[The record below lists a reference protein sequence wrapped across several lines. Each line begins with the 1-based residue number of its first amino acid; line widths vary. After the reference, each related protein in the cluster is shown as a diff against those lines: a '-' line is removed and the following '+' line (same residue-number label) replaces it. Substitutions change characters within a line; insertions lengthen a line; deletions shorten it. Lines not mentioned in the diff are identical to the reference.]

1 MRAMYTVLIADD
13 EAIVRMMLSSMIDWD
28 EMELKLAA
36 CVSNGR
42 EALAYLEQHPVD
54 ILITDIQMPVIDG
67 LELIRRVKEFHT
79 QPEILVLSAYNDFP
93 YVRQAFKLG
102 IYDYCLKREIHEE
115 MLKRHLSNM
124 TQLLSRTGR
133 AQTAGAEHVKDRKQ
147 LLSQLL
153 CGELEPEAAG
163 LPGGYYLV
171 YFSIQRYQEIRKNF
185 GRDFDK
191 NFHVS
196 LLNLAGQISQ
206 IANHGVIVPDHM
218 TNLVMV
224 YETGPRDSQDQA
236 LEGLLR
242 VCRRLL
248 NAWKNYMNVD
258 ASAAVSSLAL
268 GPSDFEEKLAEATMN
283 LTMKYV
289 MKSQNLFSS
298 LDYSRFSPLEA
309 MAREGEFQEVIQALK
324 SNNTAGFESARSLLL
339 ARIQESPVRQAGLLA
354 LYLAYHI
361 AASLVHQLEDTDYVY
376 STSLLEEISG
386 LKSSQEVCIWTV
398 NFLSDMKRYV
408 QFHYQ
413 FDFPD
418 EISRAINYIDS
429 HYYKPDL
436 TLYEVASEAGFSE
449 KYFSTLFSR
458 KMGMSFSSY
467 MKHLR
472 IHHAKTMLKET
483 GMKLKEISEAVGYN
497 SVEYFVR
504 VFSAQ
509 EGVSPSAYRKQSRT
523 IVQ

>member
-1 MRAMYTVLIADD
+1 M
-13 EAIVRMMLSSMIDWD
+13 
-28 EMELKLAA
+28 
-36 CVSNGR
+36 
-42 EALAYLEQHPVD
+42 
-54 ILITDIQMPVIDG
+54 
-67 LELIRRVKEFHT
+67 
-79 QPEILVLSAYNDFP
+79 
-93 YVRQAFKLG
+93 
-102 IYDYCLKREIHEE
+102 
-115 MLKRHLSNM
+115 KRHLSNM
-124 TQLLSRTGR
+124 KQLLAQKGRTR
-133 AQTAGAEHVKDRKQ
+133 ADGGEGIQDRKQ
-147 LLSQLL
+147 LLSRLL
-153 CGELEPEAAG
+153 RGEIQPEAAG
-163 LPGGYYLV
+163 LPDCYYMV
-171 YFSIQRYQEIRKNF
+171 CFSIQRCQEIRKNF
-185 GRDFDK
+185 GSDFDR

-206 IANHGVIVPDHM
+206 IANHGVIVPDHV

-224 YETGPRDSQDQA
+224 YETGTSDSQGQA

-248 NAWKNYMNVD
+248 NAWKNYMNVE
-258 ASAAVSSLAL
+258 ASAAVSSLAQ
-268 GPSDFEEKLAEATMN
+268 GPSSFEEKLAEATMN
-283 LTMKYV
+283 LTMKYI

-298 LDYSRFSPLEA
+298 LDYSRFPLREA
-309 MAREGEFQEVIQALK
+309 VARESEFQEVIQALK
-324 SNNTAGFESARSLLL
+324 SNNTARFESARSLLL
-339 ARIQESPVRQAGLLA
+339 VRIQESAVRQAGLLA

-376 STSLLEEISG
+376 STSLLEEVTR
-386 LKSSQEVCIWTV
+386 LRTSQEVCIWTV

-483 GMKLKEISEAVGYN
+483 SMKLKEISEAVGYN

>member
-1 MRAMYTVLIADD
+1 MYTVLIADD
-13 EAIVRMMLSSMIDWD
+13 ETIVRMMLSSMIDWE

-42 EALAYLEQHPVD
+42 EALSYLEQHPVD

-67 LELIRRVKEFHT
+67 LELIRQVKKFHT

-115 MLKRHLSNM
+115 MLKHHLSNM
-124 TQLLSRTGR
+124 KQLLSQKGR
-133 AQTAGAEHVKDRKQ
+133 VQTAGCNPVKNRKQ
-147 LLSQLL
+147 LLTQLL
-153 CGELEPEAAG
+153 CGELEPEAAE
-163 LPGGYYLV
+163 LPDCYYIV
-171 YFSIQRYQEIRKNF
+171 CFSIQKYQEIRKNF
-185 GRDFDK
+185 GSDFDK
-191 NFHVS
+191 NFHTS

-206 IANHGVIVPDHM
+206 ITNHGVIVPDHM

-224 YETGPRDSQDQA
+224 YEASPWDNQEQS
-236 LEGLLR
+236 LESLLR

-248 NAWKNYMNVD
+248 NAWKNYMNVE
-258 ASAAVSSLAL
+258 ASAAVSSLAQS
-268 GPSDFEEKLAEATMN
+268 PFSFEDKLSEATIN

-289 MKSQNLFSS
+289 MKTQNLFSA
-298 LDYSRFSPLEA
+298 LDYPRFSPMDA
-309 MAREGEFQEVIQALK
+309 MARGNEFQEVIQALK
-324 SNNTAGFESARSLLL
+324 SNNAITFESARSLLL
-339 ARIQESPVRQAGLLA
+339 VRIQKSPVQQASRLA

-361 AASLVHQLEDTDYVY
+361 AASLVHQLEDTDYIY
-376 STSLLEEISG
+376 SANLLEDISR
-386 LKSSQEVCIWTV
+386 LKTSQEVCIWTV
-398 NFLSDMKRYV
+398 NFLSDMRRYV

-413 FDFPD
+413 FNFPD
-418 EISRAINYIDS
+418 EIARAINYIDS
-429 HYYKPDL
+429 HYYNPDL

-458 KMGMSFSSY
+458 KMGMSFSNY

-472 IHHAKTMLKET
+472 IHHAKIMLKET
-483 GMKLKEISEAVGYN
+483 SMKLKEISEAVGYN

-509 EGVSPSAYRKQSRT
+509 EGMSPSSYHKKNRT
-523 IVQ
+523 FVQ

>member
-1 MRAMYTVLIADD
+1 M
-13 EAIVRMMLSSMIDWD
+13 
-28 EMELKLAA
+28 
-36 CVSNGR
+36 
-42 EALAYLEQHPVD
+42 
-54 ILITDIQMPVIDG
+54 
-67 LELIRRVKEFHT
+67 
-79 QPEILVLSAYNDFP
+79 
-93 YVRQAFKLG
+93 
-102 IYDYCLKREIHEE
+102 
-115 MLKRHLSNM
+115 
-124 TQLLSRTGR
+124 
-133 AQTAGAEHVKDRKQ
+133 
-147 LLSQLL
+147 
-153 CGELEPEAAG
+153 
-163 LPGGYYLV
+163 
-171 YFSIQRYQEIRKNF
+171 RKNF
-185 GRDFDK
+185 GNDFDK

-206 IANHGVIVPDHM
+206 IANHGVIVPDHV

-224 YETGPRDSQDQA
+224 YETGPQDNPDQA

-268 GPSDFEEKLAEATMN
+268 GPSAFEEKLAEATMN

-289 MKSQNLFSS
+289 MKSQNLFSA

-309 MAREGEFQEVIQALK
+309 MAREGEFQEVIMALK
-324 SNNTAGFESARSLLL
+324 SNNTVGFESARSLLL

-376 STSLLEEISG
+376 STNLLEEISG
-386 LKSSQEVCIWTV
+386 LRTSQEVCIWTV
-398 NFLSDMKRYV
+398 NFLSDIKRYV

-418 EISRAINYIDS
+418 EITRAIDYIDS

-436 TLYEVASEAGFSE
+436 TLYEAASKAGFSE

-483 GMKLKEISEAVGYN
+483 NMKLKEISEAVGYN

-509 EGVSPSAYRKQSRT
+509 EGVSPSSYRKQSRT

>member
-115 MLKRHLSNM
+115 MLKRHLTNM
-124 TQLLSRTGR
+124 KQLLSQKGR
-133 AQTAGAEHVKDRKQ
+133 AQTSGAEQVKDRKQ
-147 LLSQLL
+147 LLAQLL
-153 CGELEPEAAG
+153 RGELEPETAG
-163 LPGGYYLV
+163 LPERYYMV

-185 GRDFDK
+185 GNDFDK

-206 IANHGVIVPDHM
+206 IANHGVIVPDHV

-224 YETGPRDSQDQA
+224 YETGPQDNPDQA

-268 GPSDFEEKLAEATMN
+268 GPSAFEEKLAEASMN

-289 MKSQNLFSS
+289 MKSQNLFSA

-309 MAREGEFQEVIQALK
+309 MAREGEFREVIMALK
-324 SNNTAGFESARSLLL
+324 SNNTVGFESARSLLL
-339 ARIQESPVRQAGLLA
+339 ARIQ
-354 LYLAYHI
+354 
-361 AASLVHQLEDTDYVY
+361 
-376 STSLLEEISG
+376 
-386 LKSSQEVCIWTV
+386 
-398 NFLSDMKRYV
+398 
-408 QFHYQ
+408 
-413 FDFPD
+413 
-418 EISRAINYIDS
+418 
-429 HYYKPDL
+429 
-436 TLYEVASEAGFSE
+436 
-449 KYFSTLFSR
+449 
-458 KMGMSFSSY
+458 
-467 MKHLR
+467 
-472 IHHAKTMLKET
+472 
-483 GMKLKEISEAVGYN
+483 
-497 SVEYFVR
+497 
-504 VFSAQ
+504 
-509 EGVSPSAYRKQSRT
+509 
-523 IVQ
+523 

>member
-1 MRAMYTVLIADD
+1 
-13 EAIVRMMLSSMIDWD
+13 
-28 EMELKLAA
+28 
-36 CVSNGR
+36 
-42 EALAYLEQHPVD
+42 
-54 ILITDIQMPVIDG
+54 
-67 LELIRRVKEFHT
+67 
-79 QPEILVLSAYNDFP
+79 
-93 YVRQAFKLG
+93 
-102 IYDYCLKREIHEE
+102 
-115 MLKRHLSNM
+115 
-124 TQLLSRTGR
+124 
-133 AQTAGAEHVKDRKQ
+133 
-147 LLSQLL
+147 
-153 CGELEPEAAG
+153 
-163 LPGGYYLV
+163 
-171 YFSIQRYQEIRKNF
+171 
-185 GRDFDK
+185 
-191 NFHVS
+191 
-196 LLNLAGQISQ
+196 
-206 IANHGVIVPDHM
+206 
-218 TNLVMV
+218 
-224 YETGPRDSQDQA
+224 
-236 LEGLLR
+236 
-242 VCRRLL
+242 
-248 NAWKNYMNVD
+248 
-258 ASAAVSSLAL
+258 
-268 GPSDFEEKLAEATMN
+268 
-283 LTMKYV
+283 
-289 MKSQNLFSS
+289 
-298 LDYSRFSPLEA
+298 
-309 MAREGEFQEVIQALK
+309 MAREDEFREIIQALK
-324 SNNTAGFESARSLLL
+324 SNNTVSFESARSLLL

-386 LKSSQEVCIWTV
+386 LKTSQEVCIWTV

-483 GMKLKEISEAVGYN
+483 SMKLKEISEAVGYN

-509 EGVSPSAYRKQSRT
+509 EGVSPSSYRKQSRT

>member
-1 MRAMYTVLIADD
+1 
-13 EAIVRMMLSSMIDWD
+13 
-28 EMELKLAA
+28 
-36 CVSNGR
+36 
-42 EALAYLEQHPVD
+42 
-54 ILITDIQMPVIDG
+54 
-67 LELIRRVKEFHT
+67 
-79 QPEILVLSAYNDFP
+79 
-93 YVRQAFKLG
+93 
-102 IYDYCLKREIHEE
+102 
-115 MLKRHLSNM
+115 
-124 TQLLSRTGR
+124 
-133 AQTAGAEHVKDRKQ
+133 
-147 LLSQLL
+147 
-153 CGELEPEAAG
+153 
-163 LPGGYYLV
+163 
-171 YFSIQRYQEIRKNF
+171 
-185 GRDFDK
+185 
-191 NFHVS
+191 
-196 LLNLAGQISQ
+196 
-206 IANHGVIVPDHM
+206 
-218 TNLVMV
+218 MV
-224 YETGPRDSQDQA
+224 YETGPQDNPDQA

-268 GPSDFEEKLAEATMN
+268 GPSAFEEKLAEATMN

-289 MKSQNLFSS
+289 MKSQNLFSA

-309 MAREGEFQEVIQALK
+309 MAREGEFQEVIMALK
-324 SNNTAGFESARSLLL
+324 SNNTVGFESARSLLL

-376 STSLLEEISG
+376 STNLLEEISG
-386 LKSSQEVCIWTV
+386 LRTSQEVCIWTV
-398 NFLSDMKRYV
+398 NFLSDIKRYV

-418 EISRAINYIDS
+418 EITRAIDYIDS

-436 TLYEVASEAGFSE
+436 TLYEAASKAGFSE

-483 GMKLKEISEAVGYN
+483 NMKLKEISEAVGYN

-509 EGVSPSAYRKQSRT
+509 EGVSPSSYRKQSRT

>member
-1 MRAMYTVLIADD
+1 MYTVLIADD

-115 MLKRHLSNM
+115 MLKRHLTNM
-124 TQLLSRTGR
+124 
-133 AQTAGAEHVKDRKQ
+133 KQ
-147 LLSQLL
+147 LLR
-153 CGELEPEAAG
+153 GELEPETAG
-163 LPGGYYLV
+163 LPERYYMV

-185 GRDFDK
+185 GNDFDK

-206 IANHGVIVPDHM
+206 IANHGVIVPDHV

-224 YETGPRDSQDQA
+224 YETGPQDNPDQA

-268 GPSDFEEKLAEATMN
+268 GPSAFEEKLAEATMN

-289 MKSQNLFSS
+289 MKSQNLFSA

-309 MAREGEFQEVIQALK
+309 MAREGEFQEVIMALK
-324 SNNTAGFESARSLLL
+324 SNNTVGFESARSLLL

-376 STSLLEEISG
+376 STNLLEEISG
-386 LKSSQEVCIWTV
+386 LRTSQEVCIWTV
-398 NFLSDMKRYV
+398 NFLSDIKRYV

-418 EISRAINYIDS
+418 EITRAINYIDS

-436 TLYEVASEAGFSE
+436 TLYEAASEAGFSE

-483 GMKLKEISEAVGYN
+483 NMKLKEISEAVGYN

-509 EGVSPSAYRKQSRT
+509 EGVSPSSYRKQSRT